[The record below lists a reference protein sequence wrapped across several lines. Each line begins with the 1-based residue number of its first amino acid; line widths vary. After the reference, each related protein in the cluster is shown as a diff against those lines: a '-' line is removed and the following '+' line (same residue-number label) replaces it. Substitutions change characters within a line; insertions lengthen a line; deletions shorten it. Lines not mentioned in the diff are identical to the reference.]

1 MHRAKRALYLAPLL
15 FDTYISTGFDNVIP
29 SFEYD
34 ITISNQSD
42 MSKYYYIKMS
52 IFIISANISAVFSFF
67 LLFDGYFA
75 YYSACGKVLFIIIY
89 ILLF

>member
-42 MSKYYYIKMS
+42 MSKYYPINK
-52 IFIISANISAVFSFF
+52 
-67 LLFDGYFA
+67 G
-75 YYSACGKVLFIIIY
+75 
-89 ILLF
+89 